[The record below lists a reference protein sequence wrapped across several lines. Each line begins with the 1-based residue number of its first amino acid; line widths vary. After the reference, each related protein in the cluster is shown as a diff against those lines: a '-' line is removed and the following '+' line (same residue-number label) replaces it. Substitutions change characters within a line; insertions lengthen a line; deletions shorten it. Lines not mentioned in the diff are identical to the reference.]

1 MKKIYVH
8 IVLFLVICITS
19 ICNAQ
24 ITRDQ
29 CYLCHSNPTL
39 QKTITVSGGTEII
52 PLYVDSLQYN
62 SSLHH
67 ALECVACHTDINS
80 TNLFSHTLSKNYGSW
95 ARFSKSDTTSNGDG
109 SPRTRNYYTAA
120 SMSCNKSGC
129 HPTKAAYDTSN
140 HHQIWRLKTSKVR
153 MINGENAGENYDKTC
168 SRCHATCATCHF
180 KAQYIQKYSGDLI
193 SIWDSLHTY
202 GEGPFPNAAAKSE
215 WSIDWTTNV
224 VSHNF
229 WTSSNL
235 QSTND
240 ICRSCHIGYYRP
252 PVSGFI
258 METPPFTKAK
268 ATNIKRHP
276 QYYESL
282 LSSNHQ
288 TLNCANCHVDVHSYP
303 GRKYDW
309 QVEGDVKCQ
318 TCHSPSN
325 HYPQHTTVDCISCHA
340 TGFGR
345 SAGLGNDVH
354 DVFRWTENNRVR
366 PLAVKY
372 NEGLSWYPHNIEKP
386 DPTTSC
392 AEKCHYEGNL
402 IGAYVVPV
410 ELISFTAQA
419 DNRNVILRW
428 ITATELNNNGFEIQ
442 RGVEN
447 SDFVTIGFVRGS
459 GTTTTQNDYS
469 YTDND
474 LVDSKYFYR
483 LKQVDFSGIYE
494 YSNIVEIDVRDLDE
508 YALEQNYPNPFNP
521 TTNIGYVLKEKND
534 VKLVLLNGIGEEIE
548 VIVNE
553 QQDKGYHK
561 IAFDAS
567 NYPSGVYFYKIK
579 AGVYISV
586 RKMLLIK

>member
-1 MKKIYVH
+1 M
-8 IVLFLVICITS
+8 
-19 ICNAQ
+19 
-24 ITRDQ
+24 
-29 CYLCHSNPTL
+29 
-39 QKTITVSGGTEII
+39 
-52 PLYVDSLQYN
+52 
-62 SSLHH
+62 
-67 ALECVACHTDINS
+67 
-80 TNLFSHTLSKNYGSW
+80 
-95 ARFSKSDTTSNGDG
+95 
-109 SPRTRNYYTAA
+109 
-120 SMSCNKSGC
+120 
-129 HPTKAAYDTSN
+129 
-140 HHQIWRLKTSKVR
+140 
-153 MINGENAGENYDKTC
+153 
-168 SRCHATCATCHF
+168 
-180 KAQYIQKYSGDLI
+180 
-193 SIWDSLHTY
+193 
-202 GEGPFPNAAAKSE
+202 
-215 WSIDWTTNV
+215 
-224 VSHNF
+224 
-229 WTSSNL
+229 
-235 QSTND
+235 
-240 ICRSCHIGYYRP
+240 
-252 PVSGFI
+252 
-258 METPPFTKAK
+258 
-268 ATNIKRHP
+268 
-276 QYYESL
+276 
-282 LSSNHQ
+282 
-288 TLNCANCHVDVHSYP
+288 
-303 GRKYDW
+303 
-309 QVEGDVKCQ
+309 
-318 TCHSPSN
+318 
-325 HYPQHTTVDCISCHA
+325 
-340 TGFGR
+340 
-345 SAGLGNDVH
+345 
-354 DVFRWTENNRVR
+354 
-366 PLAVKY
+366 
-372 NEGLSWYPHNIEKP
+372 
-386 DPTTSC
+386 
-392 AEKCHYEGNL
+392 
-402 IGAYVVPV
+402 PV

>member
-1 MKKIYVH
+1 MKKMYIH
-8 IVLFLVICITS
+8 LVLFLVICITS

-24 ITRDQ
+24 ITRNQ

-95 ARFSKSDTTSNGDG
+95 ARFSKSDTTLNGDG

-129 HPTKAAYDTSN
+129 HPTKAVYDTSN

-202 GEGPFPNAAAKSE
+202 GEGPFPNAAAMSE

-229 WTSSNL
+229 WTNSNL

-282 LSSNHQ
+282 LSSAHQ
-288 TLNCANCHVDVHSYP
+288 TLKCANCHTDVHSYP

-345 SAGLGNDVH
+345 SAGLDNDVH

-402 IGAYVVPV
+402 ISAYIIPV
-410 ELISFTAQA
+410 ELTSFTAQA
-419 DNRNVILRW
+419 ENQKVILRW
-428 ITATELNNNGFEIQ
+428 ITATELNNSGFEIQ
-442 RGVEN
+442 RGVEKN
-447 SDFVTIGFVRGS
+447 KYATVGFVRGK
-459 GTTTTQNDYS
+459 GTTTNQNEYS
-469 YTDND
+469 YTDKE
-474 LVDSKYFYR
+474 LTDSKYFYR
-483 LKQVDFSGIYE
+483 LKQVDFNGVYE
-494 YSNIVEIDVRDLDE
+494 FSNVVEIDVRSLE
-508 YALEQNYPNPFNP
+508 QYAL
-521 TTNIGYVLKEKND
+521 
-534 VKLVLLNGIGEEIE
+534 
-548 VIVNE
+548 
-553 QQDKGYHK
+553 
-561 IAFDAS
+561 
-567 NYPSGVYFYKIK
+567 
-579 AGVYISV
+579 
-586 RKMLLIK
+586 